1 VTQPQL
7 VVLAWI
13 GSGILALIAAA
24 CLMIFRGAEDQETAR
39 RISGLRPGSGVEGPV
54 SAYSSAPILLLTRL
68 GRAMHNRMLSI
79 RDAEALS
86 KSLAAAGLE
95 PSKTVPIFLGI
106 KIICLLV
113 VPVTVCAG
121 AVFLGYPTEKQFLY
135 AGLSLIVGIMLP
147 NWIVALIR
155 GPYQKALKRGI
166 PDALDLMVVCAEAGL
181 GLEST
186 VNRVAQEMKQ
196 SNRAV
201 GLEFSLLTYEMR
213 IMPDRRIAL
222 TNLGER
228 SGLPALKRLAGTI
241 AQTLKYGTPLGQAL
255 RTLSAEMRN
264 ERIIQFEERA
274 SRLPALL
281 VLPMIMFILPC
292 LFIILM
298 GQPVSQ
304 LMGTLGGMK

>member
-7 VVLAWI
+7 VVLASI
-13 GSGILALIAAA
+13 GGGILALIAAA

-39 RISGLRPGSGVEGPV
+39 RISGLRQGSVVQLPV
-54 SAYSSAPILLLTRL
+54 SAYSSVPLLLLARL

-106 KIICLLV
+106 KITCLLV
-113 VPVTVCAG
+113 VPATVYVG
-121 AVFLGYPTEKQFLY
+121 AVFLGYPTGKQFLY
-135 AGLSLIVGIMLP
+135 AGLSLIAGVMLP

-155 GPYQKALKRGI
+155 GPYQKALRRGI

-222 TNLGER
+222 ANLGER
-228 SGLPALKRLAGTI
+228 SGQPALKRLAGTI

-264 ERIIQFEERA
+264 DRIIQFEERA

-304 LMGTLGGMK
+304 LMGALGGMK